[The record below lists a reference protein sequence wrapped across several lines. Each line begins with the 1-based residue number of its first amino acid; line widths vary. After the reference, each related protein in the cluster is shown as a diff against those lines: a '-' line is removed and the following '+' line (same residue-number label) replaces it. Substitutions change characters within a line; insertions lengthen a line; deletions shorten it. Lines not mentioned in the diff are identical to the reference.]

1 MSELSQ
7 TSDLWDHAQAY
18 LKKTY
23 PTFVQYEERGALT
36 LELDDEDWQLEVT
49 PQGMLIC
56 QAGYSLED
64 MESLLSDG
72 TPEDLG
78 SDELAKQA
86 KFYIQQVVSK
96 YRSRL
101 KQDGFTE
108 RTEMTDEYVAV
119 LFERQVDLDNLPAL
133 DALINQ
139 YQKQFTAS

>member
-101 KQDGFTE
+101 KQDVFTD